1 MAKDFPAGARTGAH
15 THPRAQLLYAV
26 EGVMRVSTP
35 SGFWALPPL
44 RALWVP
50 SGVPHEVEM
59 VGAVS
64 MRSLYIRADAAS
76 AYWPEC
82 QVIEVGGLLRELI
95 LALTAE
101 PIDYPEDGRAGQIA
115 ALVQSEL
122 AAARVVPFQIP
133 WPRDRRLQA
142 ICAAI
147 LDQPGL
153 SRSIE
158 DWGDEVGA
166 SARTLIRLFQS
177 ELGLNYRQW
186 VQQLRLAD
194 AVCRLALGEPVARRG
209 QPGLPQRQRLQR
221 HVPPRAA
228 PRRSAICQRSPH
240 EPRASGTRRI
250 SAPLKPVPG
259 RIGDNS
265 ARTPRR
271 RRPRPARKCAPSVP
285 DRPGHVWLPK
295 PNRRKAG
302 LSRYA
307 LESPAMSN
315 PQHSSDAPRG
325 KRRFS
330 WKPFLIKTGVAVA
343 GAGVCAAVLL
353 GLALALAWPSLP
365 DLHAMTDYRPRVP
378 LRIYTADKVLI
389 GEYGEEHRNV
399 LRFDEIPEVMRNA
412 VLSAED
418 DRFYRHGGVDWMGV
432 ARAILT
438 NVVKG
443 SRARAAAPSP
453 CRWRAT
459 STCRRKDLLAQ
470 VLRAA
475 ADLQD
480 RVRA

>member
-1 MAKDFPAGARTGAH
+1 
-15 THPRAQLLYAV
+15 
-26 EGVMRVSTP
+26 
-35 SGFWALPPL
+35 
-44 RALWVP
+44 
-50 SGVPHEVEM
+50 M

-228 PRRSAICQRSPH
+228 PRRSAICRRSPH
-240 EPRASGTRRI
+240 EATR
-250 SAPLKPVPG
+250 V
-259 RIGDNS
+259 
-265 ARTPRR
+265 
-271 RRPRPARKCAPSVP
+271 
-285 DRPGHVWLPK
+285 
-295 PNRRKAG
+295 
-302 LSRYA
+302 
-307 LESPAMSN
+307 
-315 PQHSSDAPRG
+315 
-325 KRRFS
+325 
-330 WKPFLIKTGVAVA
+330 
-343 GAGVCAAVLL
+343 
-353 GLALALAWPSLP
+353 
-365 DLHAMTDYRPRVP
+365 
-378 LRIYTADKVLI
+378 
-389 GEYGEEHRNV
+389 
-399 LRFDEIPEVMRNA
+399 
-412 VLSAED
+412 
-418 DRFYRHGGVDWMGV
+418 RH
-432 ARAILT
+432 
-438 NVVKG
+438 
-443 SRARAAAPSP
+443 
-453 CRWRAT
+453 
-459 STCRRKDLLAQ
+459 
-470 VLRAA
+470 A
-475 ADLQD
+475 ADFS
-480 RVRA
+480 AA

>member
-1 MAKDFPAGARTGAH
+1 
-15 THPRAQLLYAV
+15 
-26 EGVMRVSTP
+26 
-35 SGFWALPPL
+35 
-44 RALWVP
+44 
-50 SGVPHEVEM
+50 M

-166 SARTLIRLFQS
+166 SARADPPVPVRAGP
-177 ELGLNYRQW
+177 ELPPVGAAAAAGRRGLPAGAGRAG
-186 VQQLRLAD
+186 R
-194 AVCRLALGEPVARRG
+194 ARRG

-221 HVPPRAA
+221 HVPPRA
-228 PRRSAICQRSPH
+228 RRPAAALSAGAARMR
-240 EPRASGTRRI
+240 PRASGTRRI

-271 RRPRPARKCAPSVP
+271 RRPAASPQMRPLPSP
-285 DRPGHVWLPK
+285 TG
-295 PNRRKAG
+295 
-302 LSRYA
+302 
-307 LESPAMSN
+307 PAMSGYRN
-315 PQHSSDAPRG
+315 QIAA
-325 KRRFS
+325 
-330 WKPFLIKTGVAVA
+330 KPV
-343 GAGVCAAVLL
+343 
-353 GLALALAWPSLP
+353 
-365 DLHAMTDYRPRVP
+365 YRVTP
-378 LRIYTADKVLI
+378 
-389 GEYGEEHRNV
+389 
-399 LRFDEIPEVMRNA
+399 
-412 VLSAED
+412 
-418 DRFYRHGGVDWMGV
+418 
-432 ARAILT
+432 
-438 NVVKG
+438 
-443 SRARAAAPSP
+443 
-453 CRWRAT
+453 
-459 STCRRKDLLAQ
+459 
-470 VLRAA
+470 
-475 ADLQD
+475 
-480 RVRA
+480 

>member
-1 MAKDFPAGARTGAH
+1 
-15 THPRAQLLYAV
+15 
-26 EGVMRVSTP
+26 
-35 SGFWALPPL
+35 
-44 RALWVP
+44 
-50 SGVPHEVEM
+50 M

-186 VQQLRLAD
+186 VQLRLAD
-194 AVCRLALGEPVARRG
+194 AVCRLALGEPVARVAASLGYRSASAFSAMF
-209 QPGLPQRQRLQR
+209 R
-221 HVPPRAA
+221 RALGA
-228 PRRSAICQRSPH
+228 RRSAICRRSPH

-271 RRPRPARKCAPSVP
+271 RRRGQPANAP
-285 DRPGHVWLPK
+285 LPS
-295 PNRRKAG
+295 PTG
-302 LSRYA
+302 
-307 LESPAMSN
+307 PAMSGYRN
-315 PQHSSDAPRG
+315 QIAA
-325 KRRFS
+325 
-330 WKPFLIKTGVAVA
+330 KPV
-343 GAGVCAAVLL
+343 
-353 GLALALAWPSLP
+353 
-365 DLHAMTDYRPRVP
+365 YRVTP
-378 LRIYTADKVLI
+378 
-389 GEYGEEHRNV
+389 
-399 LRFDEIPEVMRNA
+399 
-412 VLSAED
+412 
-418 DRFYRHGGVDWMGV
+418 
-432 ARAILT
+432 
-438 NVVKG
+438 
-443 SRARAAAPSP
+443 
-453 CRWRAT
+453 
-459 STCRRKDLLAQ
+459 
-470 VLRAA
+470 
-475 ADLQD
+475 
-480 RVRA
+480 

>member
-1 MAKDFPAGARTGAH
+1 
-15 THPRAQLLYAV
+15 
-26 EGVMRVSTP
+26 MRVSTP
-35 SGFWALPPL
+35 SGFWALPL

-194 AVCRLALGEPVARRG
+194 AVCRLALGEPVARVAASLATAAPAPSAPCSAARS
-209 QPGLPQRQRLQR
+209 
-221 HVPPRAA
+221 A
-228 PRRSAICQRSPH
+228 PRRSAICRRSPH
-240 EPRASGTRRI
+240 EATR
-250 SAPLKPVPG
+250 V
-259 RIGDNS
+259 
-265 ARTPRR
+265 
-271 RRPRPARKCAPSVP
+271 
-285 DRPGHVWLPK
+285 
-295 PNRRKAG
+295 
-302 LSRYA
+302 
-307 LESPAMSN
+307 
-315 PQHSSDAPRG
+315 
-325 KRRFS
+325 
-330 WKPFLIKTGVAVA
+330 
-343 GAGVCAAVLL
+343 
-353 GLALALAWPSLP
+353 
-365 DLHAMTDYRPRVP
+365 
-378 LRIYTADKVLI
+378 
-389 GEYGEEHRNV
+389 
-399 LRFDEIPEVMRNA
+399 
-412 VLSAED
+412 
-418 DRFYRHGGVDWMGV
+418 RH
-432 ARAILT
+432 
-438 NVVKG
+438 
-443 SRARAAAPSP
+443 
-453 CRWRAT
+453 
-459 STCRRKDLLAQ
+459 
-470 VLRAA
+470 A
-475 ADLQD
+475 ADFS
-480 RVRA
+480 AA

>member
-1 MAKDFPAGARTGAH
+1 MATRRPAPDPARSIDAQDYQDRPRAVTAMAKDFPAGARTGAH

-64 MRSLYIRADAAS
+64 MRSLYVRADAAS

-194 AVCRLALGEPVARRG
+194 AVCRLALGEPVARVAASLGYRSASAFSAMFRRALG
-209 QPGLPQRQRLQR
+209 APPQRYL
-221 HVPPRAA
+221 
-228 PRRSAICQRSPH
+228 
-240 EPRASGTRRI
+240 
-250 SAPLKPVPG
+250 
-259 RIGDNS
+259 
-265 ARTPRR
+265 
-271 RRPRPARKCAPSVP
+271 PAQ
-285 DRPGHVWLPK
+285 
-295 PNRRKAG
+295 
-302 LSRYA
+302 
-307 LESPAMSN
+307 PA
-315 PQHSSDAPRG
+315 
-325 KRRFS
+325 
-330 WKPFLIKTGVAVA
+330 
-343 GAGVCAAVLL
+343 
-353 GLALALAWPSLP
+353 
-365 DLHAMTDYRPRVP
+365 
-378 LRIYTADKVLI
+378 
-389 GEYGEEHRNV
+389 
-399 LRFDEIPEVMRNA
+399 
-412 VLSAED
+412 
-418 DRFYRHGGVDWMGV
+418 
-432 ARAILT
+432 
-438 NVVKG
+438 
-443 SRARAAAPSP
+443 
-453 CRWRAT
+453 
-459 STCRRKDLLAQ
+459 
-470 VLRAA
+470 
-475 ADLQD
+475 
-480 RVRA
+480 